1 MKRRRDFQFPVIDME
16 KTGDKIREE
25 CRKQKLS
32 PRDVQEYLGLGAFQ
46 SVYNW
51 FSGRTLPSLDN
62 MYALSALLGMRME
75 DLIVEKGHDG
85 PRPNAMSGKRSKYTK
100 ERLMMYW
107 QLSVQAA

>member
-1 MKRRRDFQFPVIDME
+1 MPEAEAVAE
-16 KTGDKIREE
+16 
-25 CRKQKLS
+25 
-32 PRDVQEYLGLGAFQ
+32 DVQEYLGLGAFQ

-85 PRPNAMSGKRSKYTK
+85 PRPDAMSGKRSKYAK
-100 ERLMMYW
+100 ERLMMY
-107 QLSVQAA
+107 LAAERSGGLKKSRSRSVRGSAAG